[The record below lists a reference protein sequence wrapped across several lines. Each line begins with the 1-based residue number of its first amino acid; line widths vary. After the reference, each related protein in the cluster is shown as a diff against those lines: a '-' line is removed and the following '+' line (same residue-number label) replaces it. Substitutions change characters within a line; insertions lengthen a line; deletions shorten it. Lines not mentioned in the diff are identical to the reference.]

1 MYTQSNLS
9 TSMFEFNSSES
20 DYTPYKERVETYLV
34 PIIFAIIFI
43 VGVLGNGTLVVVYV
57 RHRGMRNAPNT
68 YIFSLALADLL
79 VILICVPFV
88 SVIYTLESWPWG
100 EAICRI
106 SETGKDI
113 SIGVSVFTLTALSA
127 ERYCAIVNPFRKLQL
142 RKLPLVCATII
153 WAAALI
159 FAAPAA
165 LFSSIITEDIDSNV
179 SIVYCSP
186 YPADWHNYSK
196 WMTLT
201 KAIVYYA
208 LPLLVIAFFY
218 SLMAQRLLASTK
230 EMPGALH
237 GGQGEAQAKARKSV
251 ACMVLIFVIVFFICF
266 LPYHALEVWFYM
278 SPTAQSDYNDW
289 THALRII
296 AFCLSFLN
304 SCVNPVALYCV
315 SGVFRQH
322 FNRYLCCRRGALHPT
337 CSSRLSRT
345 AICETSF
352 RSTQRHR
359 CNRNPT
365 ESVVISNYDYGSSK
379 KKNNIISRNS
389 TDGVTIM
396 TVRDSSDF
404 ITDVNEKCI
413 DR

>member
-1 MYTQSNLS
+1 MN
-9 TSMFEFNSSES
+9 TSLNSVLPTEDTNATNS
-20 DYTPYKERVETYLV
+20 DYTPYSDRIETYLV

-153 WAAALI
+153 WVAALI

-165 LFSSIITEDIDSNV
+165 LFSNISTEEIDDNV

-186 YPADWHNYSK
+186 YPATWKNYSK

-208 LPLLVIAFFY
+208 LPLLVIASFY

-266 LPYHALEVWFYM
+266 LPYHALELWWYL
-278 SPTAQSDYNDW
+278 SPTAQNDYNDW

-296 AFCLSFLN
+296 AFCLS
-304 SCVNPVALYCV
+304 
-315 SGVFRQH
+315 
-322 FNRYLCCRRGALHPT
+322 ALHPT

-359 CNRNPT
+359 CRNPT
-365 ESVVISNYDYGSSK
+365 ESVVISNYDYGSTK

-389 TDGVTIM
+389 ADGVTIM
-396 TVRDSSDF
+396 TIRDTNDF
-404 ITDVNEKCI
+404 ITDINEKSV